1 MNPAD
6 TEKALREAGERLD
19 RAAIE
24 MERARQELIDAAAD
38 YAMASQ
44 AHRYALGKAELPHD

>member
-6 TEKALREAGERLD
+6 TEEALCKAGERLD
-19 RAAIE
+19 RAAIA
-24 MERARQELIDAAAD
+24 MEKARQELLDAAAD

-44 AHRYALGKAELPHD
+44 AHRHALELADVSHD

>member
-24 MERARQELIDAAAD
+24 MERARQELLDAAAD

-44 AHRYALGKAELPHD
+44 AHKYALEEAESRHD